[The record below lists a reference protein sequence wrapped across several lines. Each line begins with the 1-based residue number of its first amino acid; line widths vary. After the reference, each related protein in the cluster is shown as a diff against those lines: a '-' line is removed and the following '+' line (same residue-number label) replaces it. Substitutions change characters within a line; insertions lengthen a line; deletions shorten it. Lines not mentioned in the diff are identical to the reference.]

1 MSRTAYSFRV
11 PSVIRVQEMTARCQF
26 LAHFF
31 VYDISLYCQQEK
43 VVFMYFT
50 TIPKC
55 MRYYPMSIA
64 VSRLHA
70 TGGNETC
77 FKTVID
83 IQVPCDHQ
91 GNVDDMMQ

>member
-1 MSRTAYSFRV
+1 MSRTADSFRV
-11 PSVIRVQEMTARCQF
+11 SSVIRVQKMTARCPF

-43 VVFMYFT
+43 VVFMYFA

-55 MRYYPMSIA
+55 MRYYLIGIT

-70 TGGNETC
+70 TGGDETC
-77 FKTVID
+77 FRILID
-83 IQVPCDHQ
+83 TQVPCDH
-91 GNVDDMMQ
+91 